1 MNDTTPGPHLFVDI
15 SAHGLGHLAQ
25 TAPVLNALRHRLPC
39 LRLTIRSALPK
50 HRLQARLAGQFTHIE
65 GASDFGYVMRD
76 ATDIDLA
83 ASAQAY
89 RTAHTDWPARV
100 ADEAAW
106 LHALAPDLVL
116 SNVAYLP
123 LAGATRAGIPSLA
136 MCSLNWADLF
146 AHFFAGQPWAPSI
159 QAEIDAAY
167 AGASFLRLTP
177 AMPMPRLSRVCDLPP
192 VALPAQPRRN
202 ELRTALGCPETS
214 RIVLIAF
221 GGIPKELPLVDWP
234 PIPGVCWLNG
244 TPASHGATGTP
255 ALSDLPFSFSDV
267 LASVD
272 AVLTK
277 PGYGTFVEAAC
288 AGTPVLYLR
297 RPDWPEQDALIDW
310 LHANARALEVSARD
324 LHHGEL
330 AEALLALWQQPAPRP
345 PTADGVAEVAERLS
359 LYLTRHTTCLNR

>member
-1 MNDTTPGPHLFVDI
+1 MNDAKTSPHLFVDI

-25 TAPVLNALRHRLPC
+25 TAPVLNALSQRLPG
-39 LRLTIRSALPK
+39 LRLTVRSALPRQ
-50 HRLQARLAGQFTHIE
+50 RLEARLTSQFAHLE

-89 RTAHTDWPARV
+89 RTAHADWPARV
-100 ADEAAW
+100 AAEAAW
-106 LHALAPDLVL
+106 LQTLAPDLVL

-123 LAGATRAGIPSLA
+123 LAGAARAGIPGLA

-146 AHFFAGQPWAPSI
+146 AHFFASDPWAPAI

-167 AGASFLRLTP
+167 AGATFLRLTP
-177 AMPMPRLSRVCDLPP
+177 AMPMPCLTRVCDQPP
-192 VALPAQPRRN
+192 VALPAQSRRN
-202 ELRTALGCPETS
+202 ELRAALDCHEPS

-221 GGIPKELPLVDWP
+221 GGIPKALPLADWP
-234 PIPGVCWLNG
+234 PIPGVRWLNG
-244 TPASHGATGTP
+244 TPASDRATGTH

-297 RPDWPEQDALIDW
+297 RPDWPEQDALISW
-310 LHANARALEVSARD
+310 LHTNARALEVSARELHCGD
-324 LHHGEL
+324 LG
-330 AEALLALWQQPAPRP
+330 EALHALWQQPAHPR

-359 LYLTRHTTCLNR
+359 LYLTKQSPCP

>member
-177 AMPMPRLSRVCDLPP
+177 AMPMPALPRQRTVAP
-192 VALPAQPRRN
+192 VAALGHDRRY
-202 ELRTALGCPETS
+202 ELRAKLACPPDEKL
-214 RIVLIAF
+214 VLIAF
-221 GGIPKELPLVDWP
+221 GGFDKDLGAESWPQHRGIRWLIPQSWPITRADMTALEPLGLP
-234 PIPGVCWLNG
+234 II
-244 TPASHGATGTP
+244 
-255 ALSDLPFSFSDV
+255 DL
-267 LASVD
+267 LRSVD

-277 PGYGTFVEAAC
+277 PGYGTFSEAAC
-288 AGTPVLYLR
+288 NGTPVLYLR
-297 RPDWPEQDALIDW
+297 RDDWPEQDCLIDW
-310 LHANARALEVSARD
+310 LQAHARCRAVDAGD
-324 LHHGEL
+324 LADPGF
-330 AEALLALWQQPAPRP
+330 AGVVDALCRADAPPRP
-345 PTADGVAEVAERLS
+345 RPSVADEAADFIAERLRETVRAGS
-359 LYLTRHTTCLNR
+359 